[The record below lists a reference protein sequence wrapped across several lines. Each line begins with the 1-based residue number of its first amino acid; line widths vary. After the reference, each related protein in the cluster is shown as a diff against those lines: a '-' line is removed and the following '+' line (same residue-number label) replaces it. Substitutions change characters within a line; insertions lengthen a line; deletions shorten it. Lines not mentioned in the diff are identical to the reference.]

1 MRCYFLVKERIFMNI
16 TDFKASLAQFIGTMY
31 YHKLSLFPVL
41 ATDGVKYFCEK
52 ASAFWLFDDMSAVT
66 VTKAKNEEF
75 IVAAATSKDNECDV
89 VYDDGNKNKIYEQH
103 YDYTDLPEGEW
114 KFYISNYPTQKVIM
128 LPSEY

>member
-1 MRCYFLVKERIFMNI
+1 MNI
-16 TDFKASLAQFIGTMY
+16 TDFKTGLAQFIGTMY

-75 IVAAATSKDNECDV
+75 IVAVATSKDDECDV
-89 VYDDGNKNKIYEQH
+89 VYDDGNGNKVYGGLAEELLHICIRYSQ
-103 YDYTDLPEGEW
+103 DNLPEVWRSRPDTATGA
-114 KFYISNYPTQKVIM
+114 SCPA
-128 LPSEY
+128 

>member
-1 MRCYFLVKERIFMNI
+1 MNI

-41 ATDGVKYFCEK
+41 ATDGVRYFCEK

-75 IVAAATSKDNECDV
+75 IVAVATSKDNECDV
-89 VYDDGNKNKIYEQH
+89 VYDDGNENKIYEQH